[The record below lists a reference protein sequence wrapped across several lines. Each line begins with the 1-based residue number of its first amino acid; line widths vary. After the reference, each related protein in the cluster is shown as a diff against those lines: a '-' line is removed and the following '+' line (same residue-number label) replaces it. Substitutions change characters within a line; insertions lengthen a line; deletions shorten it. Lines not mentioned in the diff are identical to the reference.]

1 MSRRVLVV
9 TGLHPSWDCVVGV
22 FASEQAI
29 LDSWMNQGLDEP
41 WIYWEQFKNN
51 ELDGEYIVH
60 EEILNF

>member
-1 MSRRVLVV
+1 LSRRVLVV
-9 TGLHPSWDCVVGV
+9 TGLHLGWDCVVGV

-29 LDSWMNQGLDEP
+29 LDSWMNQELDEP
-41 WIYWEQFKNN
+41 WIHWEQFKNN